1 MRAGAPETGRSRR
14 RGRPVGAGDDLHGN
28 APDASPVALLL
39 IDVINDLEF
48 PRGGALLRNALPAA
62 RRIARLKRRCK
73 SLGIPVIYVNDNFGR
88 WRSEFSA
95 VVRRCLGTPVRGQ
108 PVVRLVAPD
117 PDDYA
122 VVKPKHS
129 GFYATP
135 LELLLT
141 HLGARTLILG
151 GLAGDACV
159 LLTAADA
166 YLRGHRLFVPRDCV
180 ASAGRA
186 ANQRALVYMR
196 RVLGAD
202 VRPSTRLNLRG
213 LLSRSRRSR

>member
-1 MRAGAPETGRSRR
+1 
-14 RGRPVGAGDDLHGN
+14 
-28 APDASPVALLL
+28 VALLL

-48 PRGGALLRNALPAA
+48 PGGAALLRHALPAA
-62 RRIARLKRRCK
+62 RRIASLKRRCK
-73 SLGIPVIYVNDNFGR
+73 SLGLPVIYVNDNFGK

-95 VVRRCLGTPVRGQ
+95 VVRRCLRTPVRGQ
-108 PVVRLVAPD
+108 PVVRLVAPG

-151 GLAGDACV
+151 GLTGDACV

-166 YLRGHRLFVPRDCV
+166 YLRGHRLLVPGDCV
-180 ASAGRA
+180 ASADRA

-202 VRPSTRLNLRG
+202 VRPSRRLNLRG
-213 LLSRSRRSR
+213 LVSRPGPPR